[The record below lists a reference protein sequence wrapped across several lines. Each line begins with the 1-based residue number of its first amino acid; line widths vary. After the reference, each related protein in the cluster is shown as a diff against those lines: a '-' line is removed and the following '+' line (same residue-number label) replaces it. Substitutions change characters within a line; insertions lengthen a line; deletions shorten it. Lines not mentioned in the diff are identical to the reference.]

1 MNYKHTFLNKIF
13 SKSQTKPAV
22 KNPPQ
27 TEPKPTVKNHS
38 KAEFKPTGQSQV
50 KPTDK
55 KQAKKTKVL
64 MAVSPSGGHI
74 YPALA
79 IIEKLKSSS
88 NSVTPTQPVPPTKP
102 VPLTKPIPPA
112 VMPVATGIQKNP
124 SWEFSIIYNQ
134 TPLSQKI
141 LKDCSYP
148 CYPVS
153 LGGLATGQAFLN
165 KIKTLFQ
172 LPIVFFKSL
181 RIIYKSKADII
192 FGTGGSVTVPVLM
205 AGFVMR
211 KKLAIWEAN
220 TSLGLANKF
229 LTPFVSCIFT
239 VFPKVKGLKSKKQ
252 KVSAYPLR
260 KKIQSS
266 QQSQP
271 LQTKSN
277 RAKNPIQPTKP
288 TLATKS
294 NRAKNTNSILPTKL
308 ISSKTSR
315 RGFP

>member
-1 MNYKHTFLNKIF
+1 MNYKNTFLNKIF
-13 SKSQTKPAV
+13 SKGQAKPVA

-38 KAEFKPTGQSQV
+38 KAKPTGQSQAKIKGKSQA
-50 KPTDK
+50 KPTGK

-88 NSVTPTQPVPPTKP
+88 NSTTPTKPIPPTQP
-102 VPLTKPIPPA
+102 VPLTKPIPPT
-112 VMPVATGIQKNP
+112 VMPVVAGIQKKP
-124 SWEFSIIYNQ
+124 SWEFSIIYNH

-141 LKDCSYP
+141 LQDCSYP

-153 LGGLATGQAFLN
+153 LGGLATGQAFVN
-165 KIKTLFQ
+165 KIKTLLQ

-181 RIIYKSKADII
+181 KILYKTKADII

-229 LTPFVSCIFT
+229 LTPFVSCVFT
-239 VFPKVKGLKSKKQ
+239 VFPKVTGLKSKKQ

-271 LQTKSN
+271 LQQSQTGDKIQSSQPL
-277 RAKNPIQPTKP
+277 KQSQTGQNPI
-288 TLATKS
+288 
-294 NRAKNTNSILPTKL
+294 
-308 ISSKTSR
+308 
-315 RGFP
+315 